1 MVVGKADSLPEL
13 VPLLAAEM
21 GGECGLL
28 ENRRGGGGMI
38 GAELDAGHG
47 SKDDDSG
54 PVDIAVGV
62 GELVAG
68 SV

>member
-21 GGECGLL
+21 GGEYELL

-47 SKDDDSG
+47 SKDDSG